1 MLGLCQLKLNQWKS
15 VSADLCISFEFQWLR
30 EWWYRGEI
38 WSACARR
45 QQLVVVVGWYKG
57 RARRSH
63 RLVTSRRPTLLVPPA
78 SPIFLFN
85 HGESSLFL
93 ITGQKRV
100 KKSIESLV
108 VGLHYLCHRP
118 VLPSSYSNHGESM
131 THWVITLSHPQLVVT
146 SNESAQ

>member
-15 VSADLCISFEFQWLR
+15 VGADLFISFEFQWLR

-45 QQLVVVVGWYKG
+45 QQLVVGGGWYKG

-78 SPIFLFN
+78 SPIFL
-85 HGESSLFL
+85 
-93 ITGQKRV
+93 QQ
-100 KKSIESLV
+100 
-108 VGLHYLCHRP
+108 P
-118 VLPSSYSNHGESM
+118 W
-131 THWVITLSHPQLVVT
+131 WVITLFHLGLIT
-146 SNESAQ
+146 SNESDLSKQSKIQKPWQVIFISNLWSVKSKKVVSHKSIVQNWWWIIAVLHRS

>member
-1 MLGLCQLKLNQWKS
+1 MIKRMVIQRGNLKR
-15 VSADLCISFEFQWLR
+15 VRPEAAA
-30 EWWYRGEI
+30 GGGGG
-38 WSACARR
+38 
-45 QQLVVVVGWYKG
+45 GWYKG

-100 KKSIESLV
+100 KKSVTSQ
-108 VGLHYLCHRP
+108 
-118 VLPSSYSNHGESM
+118 
-131 THWVITLSHPQLVVT
+131 LSH
-146 SNESAQ
+146 